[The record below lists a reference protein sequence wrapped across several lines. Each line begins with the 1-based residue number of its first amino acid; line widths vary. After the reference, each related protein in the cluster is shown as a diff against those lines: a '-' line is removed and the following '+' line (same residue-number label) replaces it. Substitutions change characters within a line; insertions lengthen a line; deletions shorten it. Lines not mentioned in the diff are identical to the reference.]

1 MSTGR
6 RSVQKSAPLFVGV
19 AAVHN
24 RSFYSRRRRRRRR
37 RRLLSL
43 FRRRRCDDASVSRV
57 SLLGWVVS
65 AAQKERGAIF
75 FLSFFLFRV
84 CCLGFRDVQKRE
96 SFEVDLVVV
105 SSVSL
110 VDLQKMCNNKKKAL
124 LFLKSATTRTNDAAP
139 MKGSSSSITPTVLL
153 CLGGVA
159 PHRRS
164 VLLQSHC
171 PNRVAGTPGNI
182 PATANRDQ
190 TFLRLATL
198 RPCLSAG

>member
-19 AAVHN
+19 AAVH
-24 RSFYSRRRRRRRR
+24 RSFYSRRRRRR

-65 AAQKERGAIF
+65 AAQKEKRSNF
-75 FLSFFLFRV
+75 FVFFLFRV

-105 SSVSL
+105 SSVSFVVEL
-110 VDLQKMCNNKKKAL
+110 LTKMCNNKKKAL

-139 MKGSSSSITPTVLL
+139 MKGSSSSITPTVLI

>member
-1 MSTGR
+1 MICVRVKARLSFG
-6 RSVQKSAPLFVGV
+6 VGGL
-19 AAVHN
+19 
-24 RSFYSRRRRRRRR
+24 R
-37 RRLLSL
+37 
-43 FRRRRCDDASVSRV
+43 
-57 SLLGWVVS
+57 GTKG
-65 AAQKERGAIF
+65 KEEHF

-84 CCLGFRDVQKRE
+84 CYLGFGDVQKRE

-110 VDLQKMCNNKKKAL
+110 VVELLTKMCNNKKKAL